1 MRVPECLAAVA
12 ILSFCTMSRA
22 DTLTFTVTSGTE
34 IASFQLGS
42 KPPFQV
48 LTPQETLRNLMT

>member
-42 KPPFQV
+42 SPRSKF
-48 LTPQETLRNLMT
+48 LLHRKLYGI